1 MKPQWWLAVG
11 GALAGLAVA
20 AGAFGAH
27 GLETW
32 VETGRITPRQLASF
46 ETAAR
51 YQMFHALAL
60 LAVGLWARHVPN
72 QAPQGAGFA
81 FLVGIGLFSGC
92 LYGYS
97 LTGARALALVV
108 PLGGVSFL
116 VGWTW
121 FALAAL
127 KAGPRAAAA
136 VPCDEPPTSSLNA
149 PAGN

>member
-1 MKPQWWLAVG
+1 MKPQWWLAAG

-27 GLETW
+27 GLESW
-32 VETGRITPRQLASF
+32 VEAGRITPRQLESF

-51 YQMFHALAL
+51 YQMYHALAL
-60 LAVGLWARHVPN
+60 LAVGLWARQEPSR
-72 QAPQGAGFA
+72 APRGAGIA
-81 FLVGIGLFSGC
+81 FLLGIGLFSGC

-97 LTGARALALVV
+97 LTGIKALAMIV

-121 FALAAL
+121 FAVAAFATGL
-127 KAGPRAAAA
+127 GGNAA
-136 VPCDEPPTSSLNA
+136 TSTEEA
-149 PAGN
+149 PATAGGAVGN